1 MVFAASITLLLILV
15 AAAAVFLVVGVASG
29 HVRVKH
35 QRVEQIALEA
45 NQRLNGRG
53 EVPQFLQRLDNRR

>member
-1 MVFAASITLLLILV
+1 MMFAVSITLLLILV
-15 AAAAVFLVVGVASG
+15 AAAAVFLVVGVSSG

-35 QRVEQIALEA
+35 QRVEQIALA
-45 NQRLNGRG
+45 ADQRLNGRG